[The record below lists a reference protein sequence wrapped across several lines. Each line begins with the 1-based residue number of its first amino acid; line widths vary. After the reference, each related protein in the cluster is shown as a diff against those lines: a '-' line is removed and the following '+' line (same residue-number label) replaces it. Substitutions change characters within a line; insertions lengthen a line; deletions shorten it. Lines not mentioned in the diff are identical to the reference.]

1 MAGPKNKAVNQSGV
15 RKSLRDNMSKNAAFK
30 EGRSGKGVGGKNI
43 TEGVPKFVS
52 ADSEKVISNTNNA
65 SIVLGRDRPASRL
78 SGYGG
83 SGDTHCASIDLVA
96 GRMGINAAAVDDNDQ
111 AMSIDPNFKID
122 AARIYISQKTDID
135 QNFGLAEGIV
145 GAATAKSA
153 IGLKA
158 DGIRIVARE
167 GIKLV
172 TKTDLKNS
180 QGGDIASVTGVDI
193 IAGNDDES
201 LQPMVLGTNVEEA
214 LNKIVEHIDKLNG
227 IVNDLTMYQLKY
239 NTIMASHFHISPFFG
254 APTAPSPTAVAGGA
268 VAATELGANTIRN
281 LVTHRTNLIMF
292 KNTYL
297 SAAGGKYINSRYNNV
312 N

>member
-1 MAGPKNKAVNQSGV
+1 MIGPKNKAVNQKGV
-15 RKSLRDNMSKNAAFK
+15 RKSLQDSMSNNKAFK
-30 EGRSGKGVGGKNI
+30 EGRTGKGIGGKNI
-43 TEGVPKFVS
+43 TEGVPKHVS
-52 ADSEKVISNTNNA
+52 TDSEKVITNTNNA

-111 AMSIDPNFKID
+111 ALSTDPNFKID

-135 QNFGLAEGIV
+135 QNFGITEGIV
-145 GAATAKSA
+145 GASVAKSA
-153 IGLKA
+153 IGIKA

-193 IAGNDDES
+193 IAGNDDET

-214 LNKIVEHIDKLNG
+214 LLKIVEHIDKLNG
-227 IVNDLTMYQLKY
+227 IVNDLTMYQMKY

-254 APTAPSPTAVAGGA
+254 SPTAPSPTAVAGGA
-268 VAATELGANTIRN
+268 VAATELGAQTIRN